1 MTRSTRGGR
10 LVSAVLALFFVAT
23 SGAGWLSARQ
33 TPTPD
38 ALRRLETF
46 DAAWRI
52 VRDTHFDPALN
63 GVDWNAV
70 RDELRPRAAAATND
84 DELRAVI
91 ADMLGRIHQS
101 HFVLL
106 PSGSAG
112 AGLMSGDPAEPERE
126 TDSDAG
132 LDVRLI
138 DREIVVATVR
148 RGGPASEAGIRP
160 GWVLLATD
168 SVSLPSMAAG
178 RSSGLDPRLAELETW
193 RAATERLRGPEG
205 SEVRLDLI
213 DGSGSRQTRTL
224 RRAPAPG
231 EAVSIGNLPAFRVRV
246 SRRWIDTPAGLRAGV
261 IRFNVWVP
269 AIDAGVGAA
278 VDEFRDAAGLVIDL
292 RGNPGGLAAM
302 IMGIAG
308 YVLDRPLVLGTMKT
322 RDSEL
327 RFVAN
332 PRRVNAAGVRVAP
345 YAGPVAILVDGLTA
359 SASECFAGGLQALG
373 RARVF
378 GEPSMG
384 QALPALF
391 DRLPGGD
398 VLIHAY
404 GDFVTARGDRLEGVG
419 VRPDE
424 AVAVTRADL
433 LSGVDRP
440 LETALEWVDRTRR

>member
-1 MTRSTRGGR
+1 MTGSIRVGR
-10 LVSAVLALFFVAT
+10 PATAILALFLAVT

-33 TPTPD
+33 KTPPD
-38 ALRRLETF
+38 AALRLEAF
-46 DAAWRI
+46 DAVWRI

-70 RDELRPRAAAATND
+70 RDELRPRAAAAAND

-91 ADMLGRIHQS
+91 TDMLSRIHQS

-112 AGLMSGDPAEPERE
+112 AGLAGRPAEAERD

-138 DREIVVATVR
+138 DGEAVVVTVR
-148 RGGPASEAGIRP
+148 TGGPAGEAGIRP
-160 GWVLLATD
+160 GWVLLAAD
-168 SVSLPSMAAG
+168 GVPIPSRAAG
-178 RSSGLDPRLAELETW
+178 MPSELDPRLAGLATW
-193 RAATERLRGPEG
+193 RAATERLRGANG
-205 SEVRLDLI
+205 SEIRLDLL
-213 DGSGSRQTRTL
+213 DGAGTRQTRTL
-224 RRAPAPG
+224 RRAPGPG
-231 EAVSIGNLPAFRVRV
+231 EAISIGNLPEFRARV
-246 SRRWIDTPAGLRAGV
+246 SHHPVATPAGARAGV

-269 AIDAGVGAA
+269 AIDADVGEA
-278 VDEFRDAAGLVIDL
+278 VDEFRDAAGLVFDL

-308 YVLDRPLVLGTMKT
+308 YVLDQPLVLGTMKT

-327 RFVAN
+327 RFMAN
-332 PRRVNAAGVRVAP
+332 PRRVNAAGARVTP
-345 YAGPVAILVDGLTA
+345 YSGPVALLVDGLTA
-359 SASECFAGGLQALG
+359 SASECFAGGLQSLG

-378 GEPSMG
+378 GERSMG

-404 GDFVTARGDRLEGVG
+404 GDFVTARGDRLEGAG
-419 VRPDE
+419 VQPDE

-433 LSGVDRP
+433 LAGVDRP
-440 LETALEWVDRTRR
+440 LEAALAWIDRTRR